1 MPAGLRLDWFSL
13 QATQSFSPFVGL
25 STYGAAPALVA
36 VAEPTPPAD
45 PTGEPAEPAVAD
57 AEPGEPDDVEANGGH
72 GGPAIPPAADP
83 DDGQADA
90 YEPHVAPPSTRPDP
104 VQPPPPVEPVRTTS
118 TDPGTGRVHLPP
130 AQLLTPEQAAQQRT
144 SAQGTTPREPVK
156 PPPEPVKPPPE
167 PVKPPPEPVK
177 PPPEPVKP
185 PPVEPPPVAM
195 ATVQEVD
202 NSCDDLVSLEPA
214 ALMGQLTSGQR
225 DCLEA
230 RIVATSRMTEKDKI
244 SRVLIMDA
252 ETKGDKATW
261 EKLMKRHLEDI
272 DRSDPDLCFKY
283 AIFLSRKGVGRAQ
296 GVIRWADYALENKA
310 KWQGSTFVSRVN
322 SLLKLKAE
330 AANNI
335 WQSAEEAYVQDRSDA
350 KEAETTKYR
359 DLTKVYA
366 REWLDYARASGQ
378 DIKNAMALCVSAS
391 GNRQYCEGG

>member
-1 MPAGLRLDWFSL
+1 M
-13 QATQSFSPFVGL
+13 
-25 STYGAAPALVA
+25 AP
-36 VAEPTPPAD
+36 
-45 PTGEPAEPAVAD
+45 
-57 AEPGEPDDVEANGGH
+57 
-72 GGPAIPPAADP
+72 
-83 DDGQADA
+83 
-90 YEPHVAPPSTRPDP
+90 
-104 VQPPPPVEPVRTTS
+104 
-118 TDPGTGRVHLPP
+118 
-130 AQLLTPEQAAQQRT
+130 
-144 SAQGTTPREPVK
+144 
-156 PPPEPVKPPPE
+156 
-167 PVKPPPEPVK
+167 
-177 PPPEPVKP
+177 
-185 PPVEPPPVAM
+185 
-195 ATVQEVD
+195 VQEVD
-202 NSCDDLVSLEPA
+202 NSCDDLVALEPA

-252 ETKGDKATW
+252 ETKGDKVTW

-296 GVIRWADYALENKA
+296 GVIRWADYALENKS

-366 REWLDYARASGQ
+366 REWLDYARVSGQ
-378 DIKNAMALCVSAS
+378 DTKNAMALCVSAA